1 MEGWG
6 GGGNRPFDF
15 YGCVGGGGGGGR
27 RGVGVWA
34 WIFFSSATRA
44 CLYIHVFT
52 KRTKTFTLV
61 LAIFAG
67 KRGS

>member
-15 YGCVGGGGGGGR
+15 YGCVCVWGGAGWGFGPGF
-27 RGVGVWA
+27 
-34 WIFFSSATRA
+34 FFSSATRA

>member
-1 MEGWG
+1 MGAVTDHLIFMG
-6 GGGNRPFDF
+6 V
-15 YGCVGGGGGGGR
+15 CVGGGEARGGGLDLDF
-27 RGVGVWA
+27 
-34 WIFFSSATRA
+34 FFSSATRA

-61 LAIFAG
+61 LAISAG